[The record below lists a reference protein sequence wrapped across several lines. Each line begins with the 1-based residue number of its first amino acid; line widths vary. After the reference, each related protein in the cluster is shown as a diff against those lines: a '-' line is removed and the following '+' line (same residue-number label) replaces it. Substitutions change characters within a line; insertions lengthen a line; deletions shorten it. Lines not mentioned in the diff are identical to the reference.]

1 MQWYLLVLASL
12 GVWRLT
18 HLLNA
23 EDGPGAIL
31 ARLRAVAGDG
41 AWGELLDCFHCLSLC
56 ISVPFALA
64 LGVGWRQTLLLW
76 PALSAAAILL
86 ERMTGGAE
94 RASYT
99 EDKQPPME

>member
-23 EDGPGAIL
+23 EDGPWAIL

-64 LGVGWRQTLLLW
+64 LGVGWGQTLLLW
-76 PALSAAAILL
+76 PALSAAAPSHAAAGDARTPAAHRTTAAATL
-86 ERMTGGAE
+86 
-94 RASYT
+94 
-99 EDKQPPME
+99 